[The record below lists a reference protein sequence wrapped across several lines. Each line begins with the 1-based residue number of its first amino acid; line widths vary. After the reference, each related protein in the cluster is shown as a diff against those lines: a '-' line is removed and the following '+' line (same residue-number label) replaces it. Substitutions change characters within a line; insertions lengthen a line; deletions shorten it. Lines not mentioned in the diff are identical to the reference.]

1 MSHNVAYCL
10 AVPPIW
16 VDGNYRAFLCSS
28 SKMKKQEV
36 TLEVNNVHNAADTKD
51 WNWHP
56 HHSCWHGSLDS

>member
-36 TLEVNNVHNAADTKD
+36 TLEVNNVQNAADTKD
-51 WNWHP
+51 WNP
-56 HHSCWHGSLDS
+56 VFGTPIIPVGMAL